1 LESSLLLLLLLLLGE
16 SLLEILLGVGGESLG
31 LGHLSREEMGGEG
44 INLTILVFIT
54 GESFEGNL
62 FTGQLGGG
70 NKSGTGLE
78 GRGRLLLLLL
88 GEECGS

>member
-1 LESSLLLLLLLLLGE
+1 M
-16 SLLEILLGVGGESLG
+16 EILLGVGGERSLG

-70 NKSGTGLE
+70 EKSGTGLE